1 MSGQIWM
8 SWPRVWEF
16 HSPLCWL
23 SHTRVVQI
31 EWAWW
36 KGSHSFFPLL
46 MMIAIRNFWTRAL
59 ANANSSSSF
68 VFFWFQ
74 VKPVGWQLNYL
85 ISNCRAVLS
94 SVLTVSKKNTHT
106 LSLSLSLTTNQ
117 QTYPLNWVVGT
128 NSILIPLPPFVT
140 HAWMGQ
146 IWAPLP
152 RISCKKYASLPE
164 TEGERERSN
173 GANKLTRFSRSLAP
187 PFLYLVYHHRH
198 PRSHA

>member
-106 LSLSLSLTTNQ
+106 HSLSLSLSNHQPTNLPSKLSSRYQ
-117 QTYPLNWVVGT
+117 FHPD
-128 NSILIPLPPFVT
+128 SPPPFC
-140 HAWMGQ
+140 H
-146 IWAPLP
+146 
-152 RISCKKYASLPE
+152 SCLN
-164 TEGERERSN
+164 GSN
-173 GANKLTRFSRSLAP
+173 LGTTSQDLL
-187 PFLYLVYHHRH
+187 
-198 PRSHA
+198 